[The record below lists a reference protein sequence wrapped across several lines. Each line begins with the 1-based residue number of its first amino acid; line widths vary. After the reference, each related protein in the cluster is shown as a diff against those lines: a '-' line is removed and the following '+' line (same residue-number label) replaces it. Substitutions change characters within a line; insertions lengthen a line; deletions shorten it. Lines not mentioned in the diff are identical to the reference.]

1 MGIFSKTNKNLLR
14 SDKYFSTV
22 VEDFVK
28 NPTVDGYIDL
38 CKVLQYRKFY
48 VCYETRFFDKRLELE
63 LKRTGTLPLECFDDP
78 TKLQSE
84 VIFLEVKADNVKFE
98 IVGIFTDPSKIDINN
113 RDVNINTIK
122 EMTLSELYEK
132 HFKDDKFS
140 GLCINPF
147 IEQIFIT
154 TDYLELILENDF
166 DKVREKFS
174 KLLEENGCI

>member
-63 LKRTGTLPLECFDDP
+63 LKRSGTLPLECFNDP

-84 VIFLEVKADNVKFE
+84 LVFLKVKVDNVQFE
-98 IVGIFTDPSKIDINN
+98 VVSIFTDPSKIDLNN

-132 HFKDDKFS
+132 HFNDDKFS
-140 GLCINPF
+140 GLCINPC

-154 TDYLELILENDF
+154 NGNIKLILENDF
-166 DKVREKFS
+166 DKLKEKFLQ
-174 KLLEENGCI
+174 LLENN